1 VISLFPKR
9 LGRQKKWH
17 IFITFSY
24 NFCMFY
30 MCLICEHILWNVL
43 FIISSKNILLHLND
57 HPKLE
62 MKYQTVFWNP
72 LLCCLKEIQIP
83 VSLLLFLNRKFHFP
97 LLPSTAF
104 GVQNPQLFAVYDSAE
119 PAVSWWMA
127 EALSTLSSICLV
139 DCIEVR
145 LLQSRTRYIIC

>member
-1 VISLFPKR
+1 MISLFPKR

-24 NFCMFY
+24 IFCMFY
-30 MCLICEHILWNVL
+30 MCLVCEHILWNVL
-43 FIISSKNILLHLND
+43 FIISSKNILLLLND

-97 LLPSTAF
+97 LLPS
-104 GVQNPQLFAVYDSAE
+104 NSIWCSESSALCCLWF
-119 PAVSWWMA
+119 SRTCSIMMDGW
-127 EALSTLSSICLV
+127 STLHSFFHMSCWLHWSSV
-139 DCIEVR
+139 TTVKD
-145 LLQSRTRYIIC
+145 